1 MRPFNPIMKANKPY
15 TFSSR
20 AKSVKHAVNGIFI
33 LLKTQYNAW
42 IHAFATIIVI
52 ILGLHFGFTK
62 SEWCWIIIAVIA
74 VWTAEALNTALEF
87 LADAAMPDPHPLV
100 RKAKDAAAG
109 AVLISAIGSV
119 IIGLLILGPHI
130 LKFFQK

>member
-20 AKSVKHAVNGIFI
+20 AKSVKHAANGIFI
-33 LLKTQYNAW
+33 LLKTQCNAW
-42 IHAFATIIVI
+42 IHAFATI
-52 ILGLHFGFTK
+52 FGFAK

-130 LKFFQK
+130 LKFFEK